1 MSLGTAVSVWAKIKV
16 VLFPEIGRE
25 KFFYHSP
32 SRVSEYI
39 FNFKKRTNKQK
50 EIRILKKETKEE
62 KRISQKSRLKKTN
75 LRQSRW
81 RFFSGNKSLPLYFF
95 AYF

>member
-75 LRQSRW
+75 LRQ
-81 RFFSGNKSLPLYFF
+81 FG
-95 AYF
+95 

>member
-1 MSLGTAVSVWAKIKV
+1 MSSGTAVSVWAKIKV

-39 FNFKKRTNKQK
+39 FKQTSKQK
-50 EIRILKKETKEE
+50 EIRILKKKLKK
-62 KRISQKSRLKKTN
+62 KREHLKKSRLKKTN
-75 LRQSRW
+75 LRQ
-81 RFFSGNKSLPLYFF
+81 FG
-95 AYF
+95 

>member
-39 FNFKKRTNKQK
+39 FKRTNKQK

-75 LRQSRW
+75 LRQSR
-81 RFFSGNKSLPLYFF
+81 
-95 AYF
+95 

>member
-1 MSLGTAVSVWAKIKV
+1 MSSGTAVSVWAKIKV
-16 VLFPEIGRE
+16 VLFLEIGRE

-75 LRQSRW
+75 LRQSR
-81 RFFSGNKSLPLYFF
+81 
-95 AYF
+95 

>member
-39 FNFKKRTNKQK
+39 FKQTSKQK
-50 EIRILKKETKEE
+50 EIRILKKKLK
-62 KRISQKSRLKKTN
+62 KREYLKKRRLKKTN
-75 LRQSRW
+75 LRQ
-81 RFFSGNKSLPLYFF
+81 FG
-95 AYF
+95 